1 MAVRTFNRPPGLL
14 PSYLR
19 AVTRRGMRTTPVPDI
34 EARLS
39 GITVNREHL
48 AAYARVCGFAAIDPI
63 PASYPHVLAFPL
75 AMALMTD
82 RGFPVPVLGLVH
94 VTNHITL
101 RRPIDAGE
109 QLDIRVHATPLR
121 PHPAGSAFDI
131 VARAAVGSEPV
142 WDSVSGYL
150 ARGRGS
156 GEKPARPVSPPDL
169 TEVAVWRVPADT
181 GRRYAAVSQDRNP
194 IHLYPLTARMFGFK
208 TAIAHGMWTTARVLA
223 ELAPRLPGAF
233 TVDVAFGAPVP
244 LPATVRLL
252 AGGDLGFRLVS
263 QDGARTHLYGTVSA
277 A

>member
-1 MAVRTFNRPPGLL
+1 
-14 PSYLR
+14 
-19 AVTRRGMRTTPVPDI
+19 
-34 EARLS
+34 
-39 GITVNREHL
+39 
-48 AAYARVCGFAAIDPI
+48 
-63 PASYPHVLAFPL
+63 
-75 AMALMTD
+75 
-82 RGFPVPVLGLVH
+82 
-94 VTNHITL
+94 
-101 RRPIDAGE
+101 
-109 QLDIRVHATPLR
+109 
-121 PHPAGSAFDI
+121 
-131 VARAAVGSEPV
+131 
-142 WDSVSGYL
+142 
-150 ARGRGS
+150 
-156 GEKPARPVSPPDL
+156 
-169 TEVAVWRVPADT
+169 VAVWRVPADT